1 MKTSEKGFEKN
12 FPEFK
17 QLQVIDGQW
26 TVDFQNKAI
35 GPVETVNFET
45 LKDWSQMEDE
55 KIKYYSG
62 TAIYQTTFELN
73 ELPENDGLFINLG
86 DVSVMAK
93 VKINGA
99 EIGGTW
105 MAPFRLKAGAES
117 EKRHKPSRNRSGKSL
132 AQSTHKRQISAR

>member
-1 MKTSEKGFEKN
+1 MKPQLWNAVSGEIRSLNEYSAENGRTAVPIKMLANQSWFMVFANQNEKMGKGFERN

-17 QLQVIDGQW
+17 QLQTIDSQW

-62 TAIYQTTFELN
+62 TAIYQTTFEL
-73 ELPENDGLFINLG
+73 
-86 DVSVMAK
+86 K
-93 VKINGA
+93 
-99 EIGGTW
+99 
-105 MAPFRLKAGAES
+105 
-117 EKRHKPSRNRSGKSL
+117 
-132 AQSTHKRQISAR
+132 